1 MLMTAMH
8 YHQNIISLLLCFL
21 DCVVLANR
29 IQRISS
35 SFRFCSNRELMF
47 TTVDDGKFL
56 SLFLKIQ
63 YFLSIM
69 EIFSYTHNA

>member
-1 MLMTAMH
+1 ML
-8 YHQNIISLLLCFL
+8 
-21 DCVVLANR
+21 
-29 IQRISS
+29 
-35 SFRFCSNRELMF
+35 
-47 TTVDDGKFL
+47 TTVDDSKFL